1 MSIILQTNPKEKKAR
16 LKQLLSWGYV
26 TQQQANKMYREYLR
40 FFKNQFNDITITNM
54 LKLVV
59 AILVALA

>member
-1 MSIILQTNPKEKKAR
+1 MSIILQTNPKEKKVR

-40 FFKNQFNDITITNM
+40 FFKNQFNDITVTNM

-59 AILVALA
+59 AVLVALA